1 VLAAMNALPDGT
13 LEQWVTLAYSD
24 TDSRLH
30 GIALR
35 SLTAH
40 VERIRATQTTR

>member
-1 VLAAMNALPDGT
+1 VKH
-13 LEQWVTLAYSD
+13 AYAD

-40 VERIRATQTTR
+40 VERVRELGLA